1 MFSAL
6 VSFMHLYI
14 LLVTNNRSD
23 RHIKVSQY
31 HSDSSAAHWIMDH
44 GCFIRGVWS
53 PGRVCRGWSSR
64 AAIYVLATLYKQCWI
79 VIYYSNYHLRDC
91 ASHHAAML
99 RAAHERHLVL
109 SEVATQCDCACPC
122 PVSSVIVN
130 ILNILSPSS
139 RFINLGQLRR

>member
-23 RHIKVSQY
+23 RHIKVS
-31 HSDSSAAHWIMDH
+31 HSDSSAAHCIMDH

-64 AAIYVLATLYKQCWI
+64 AAIYVLATLCKQCWI
-79 VIYYSNYHLRDC
+79 VIYYSKYHLRDC

-109 SEVATQCDCACPC
+109 TEAATQCGCACPW
-122 PVSSVIVN
+122 SNVIVN
-130 ILNILSPSS
+130 INILSPSS
-139 RFINLGQLRR
+139 RFII

>member
-23 RHIKVSQY
+23 RHIKVS
-31 HSDSSAAHWIMDH
+31 HSDSRSAHCIMDH

-64 AAIYVLATLYKQCWI
+64 AAIYVLATLCKQCWI

-109 SEVATQCDCACPC
+109 TEVATQCGCACPW
-122 PVSSVIVN
+122 SNVIVN
-130 ILNILSPSS
+130 INILSPSS